1 MSGFNWNAAAGA
13 VLATALGI
21 MGLRELAHVTFET
34 EALKSGGFI
43 IEPAEEAPA
52 AGAAAEAPKLKPD
65 WGTLFTEAAL
75 PGLIAEGDKV
85 HKVCM
90 SCHNVEKGGPNQT
103 GPALWGVMGRTAGT
117 HAGFSYTD
125 AMQGYAKPWGLD
137 NMYDYLENPKAYV
150 PGTSMSF
157 AGLKKQEDR
166 VAIVAYLR
174 SLSDSPIPIPA
185 PDPTRDPAAV
195 AAAAA
200 AAAPAPAEGAAPS
213 DGAAAPAEGAAA
225 APAAAPA
232 EGAAA
237 PAPTAG

>member
-1 MSGFNWNAAAGA
+1 MSGFNWNAAAGC

-21 MGLRELAHVTFET
+21 MGLRELSHMTFET

-52 AGAAAEAPKLKPD
+52 ADAAADAPKLKPD

-90 SCHNVEKGGPNQT
+90 SCHSVEKGGPNQT
-103 GPALWGVMGRTAGT
+103 GPALWSVMGRTAGT
-117 HAGFSYTD
+117 HAGFAYTD
-125 AMQGYAKPWGLD
+125 AMKGYGKPWGLD

-174 SLSDSPIPIPA
+174 SLSDSPIAIPA

-200 AAAPAPAEGAAPS
+200 AAAPADGAVPAEGS
-213 DGAAAPAEGAAA
+213 SPAEGA

-232 EGAAA
+232 EGATAPA